1 MKLREI
7 PVFVNPN
14 AVLVLSHENLVVDMM
29 VSVNALEINAV
40 SKRFLD
46 CEIKKMHNARMAEG
60 TIWVFVELEGK
71 PKMQDIEVICRRKA
85 KRIQRAAKRLEWM
98 KRELINS
105 QEFVDLPIYKSIIS
119 QIHALEEYL
128 VNDDMSENAFNKDD
142 YAEGRLE

>member
-1 MKLREI
+1 MKLREL
-7 PVFVNPN
+7 PVFINPD
-14 AVLVLSHENLVVDMM
+14 AVLVLSHENLVIDMM
-29 VSVNALEINAV
+29 IESQKILYNSV

-46 CEIKKMHNARMAEG
+46 CKVKKFHTAYIVEG
-60 TIWVFVELEGK
+60 AIWVFVELEGK

-98 KRELINS
+98 KKELINN
-105 QEFVDLPIYKSIIS
+105 QEFVNLPIYKSIIS

-142 YAEGRLE
+142 YAEGRLD